1 MQKIDREVFGKKLW
15 DDAMLK
21 DPCRDDMLAY
31 NIAYTANELG
41 DAKKAERYYKIAST
55 NSGAPLASRFL
66 GPLMRARE

>member
-1 MQKIDREVFGKKLW
+1 
-15 DDAMLK
+15 MLK

-41 DAKKAERYYKIAST
+41 DAKKAELYYKIASM
-55 NSGAPLASRFL
+55 NHDAPLASRFL